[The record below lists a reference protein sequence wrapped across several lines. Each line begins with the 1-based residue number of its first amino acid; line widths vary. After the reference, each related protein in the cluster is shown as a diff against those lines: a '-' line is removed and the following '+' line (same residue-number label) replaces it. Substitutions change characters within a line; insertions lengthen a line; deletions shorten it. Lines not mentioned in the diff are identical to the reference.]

1 MQYLR
6 DRSDKLIKR
15 AIKLK
20 TDKEIEVIK
29 LINEQ
34 DREVQRE
41 KVFQKI
47 VPII

>member
-1 MQYLR
+1 
-6 DRSDKLIKR
+6 LIKK
-15 AIKLK
+15 AIKIK

-34 DREVQRE
+34 DREVQRG